1 MNVIYNYNLLSNY
14 VSLLQKLTLL
24 LKSLVSSCF
33 TTSYTII
40 FKYHQLRIRIKIS
53 GLLET
58 LSLELRA

>member
-14 VSLLQKLTLL
+14 VSLLQKLTPL
-24 LKSLVSSCF
+24 LKSLVSSYF
-33 TTSYTII
+33 TTSYPII
-40 FKYHQLRIRIKIS
+40 SKYHQLRIRTKIS